1 MSETTPRQVLYALVA
16 AGFVLMVIV
25 LAAGGALSGLTPAW
39 WSVVLGVL
47 VLTGGV
53 WMAFNWKR
61 TGPVLLVAIGLFL
74 VWMIGTLAVA
84 VSRS

>member
-1 MSETTPRQVLYALVA
+1 MSETTPRQVLHGLVA

-25 LAAGGALSGLTPAW
+25 LAAGGAFSGLTPTW

-61 TGPVLLVAIGLFL
+61 TGPVRLIAIGLFL
-74 VWMIGTLAVA
+74 IWMIGTLVVA
-84 VSRS
+84 GA